1 MVLGIIAEYNPFH
14 NGHLYHILKSKE
26 LTKDDYVIGKIENKD
41 LEDRL
46 NLTYVALR
54 LYIES
59 ETSKLIADAIMN
71 KLSKM
76 VLPKEVFKESKKE
89 VKYQNKKLGKE
100 ASKIGSSRKIKWKY

>member
-1 MVLGIIAEYNPFH
+1 MKSQENKKLIISLEE
-14 NGHLYHILKSKE
+14 K
-26 LTKDDYVIGKIENKD
+26 NKD

-89 VKYQNKKLGKE
+89 VKGGADEL
-100 ASKIGSSRKIKWKY
+100 

>member
-1 MVLGIIAEYNPFH
+1 MHDEVLKNQAHRVKARLDAI
-14 NGHLYHILKSKE
+14 
-26 LTKDDYVIGKIENKD
+26 DRGKNKYKKNKD

-76 VLPKEVFKESKKE
+76 VLPKEVFKES
-89 VKYQNKKLGKE
+89 
-100 ASKIGSSRKIKWKY
+100 